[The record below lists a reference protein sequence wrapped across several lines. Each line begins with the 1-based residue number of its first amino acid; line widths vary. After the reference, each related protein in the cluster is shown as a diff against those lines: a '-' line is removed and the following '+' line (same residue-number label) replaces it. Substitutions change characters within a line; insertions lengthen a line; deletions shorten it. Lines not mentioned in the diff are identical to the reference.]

1 MPVMLSSHHPLP
13 TFVILSA
20 LFWLGAA
27 PSLAQTSVEAFRGV
41 LSNQAAFDADDL
53 AAFDQG
59 GMVAKLLPVKDKREV
74 AVCGVVRLPVP
85 PEVFLQF
92 TRDNVAQQNN
102 RAILTIGKFSNPP
115 TIEDLETLTL
125 DTRDIEDLKRCTVE
139 DCNLKM
145 SAAMIERIHNE
156 VDWAAP
162 DYAVQATL
170 VFRQMLLDY
179 VRDYLAR
186 GAAALMK
193 YSDRSHGVSIDEEQ
207 RSLLDASIYFNQ
219 FAPEFT
225 KYVMSFPR
233 AELAGAENSI
243 SWSKIRF
250 GLKPVVI
257 ITHVVIYSRPANSAA
272 PQVLVASKQIY
283 ADHYFD
289 SSLALSAFI
298 SLPATGANRDSYLLY
313 TNRSRADAL
322 GGLFGGLKRS
332 LVQNEAIGS
341 LQAILQEQKLKMEA
355 ISKAQSGSPN
365 RPGTNVNEQAPRW
378 WGQSRFGGIH
388 LWWWLLLIVAIV
400 GLFWLIRRSSRQR
413 GSET

>member
-1 MPVMLSSHHPLP
+1 MLSSHHPLP

-27 PSLAQTSVEAFRGV
+27 SALAQTSVEAFRNV
-41 LSNQAAFDADDL
+41 LRNQASFTAADL
-53 AAFDQG
+53 AVLDRG
-59 GMVAKLLPVKDKREV
+59 EIVARLLPVKDKREV
-74 AVCGVVRLPVP
+74 AVCGVIRLQVP

-102 RAILTIGKFSNPP
+102 RAILQIAKFNNPP
-115 TIEDLETLTL
+115 TIEDLQTLTL
-125 DTRDIEDLKRCTVE
+125 ENRDIEDLKSCAAA
-139 DCNLKM
+139 DCKLKL

-162 DYAVQATL
+162 DYMVQATL

-186 GAAALMK
+186 GNVALMK
-193 YSDRSHGVSIDEEQ
+193 YSDRSNGANIDEEQ
-207 RSLLDASIYFNQ
+207 RSLLDAAIYFNQ

-225 KYVMSFPR
+225 KYLLSFPR
-233 AELAGAENSI
+233 PVLAGAQDFI
-243 SWSKIRF
+243 FWSKIKF
-250 GLKPVVI
+250 GLKPVI
-257 ITHVVIYSRPANSAA
+257 AITHVVIYARPANSAA
-272 PQVLVASKQIY
+272 PQVLVASKQLY

-298 SLPATGANRDSYLLY
+298 NLPATGATHDSYLLY

-322 GGLFGGLKRS
+322 GGLFSGLKRS
-332 LVQNEAIGS
+332 LVESEGLES
-341 LQAILQEQKLKMEA
+341 LKSILQEQKLKMEA
-355 ISKAQSGSPN
+355 ISEAQSGSPN

-378 WGQSRFGGIH
+378 WGQSRFGGIY